1 MGIITAIL
9 ILSFLIFFHE
19 LGHFLIARIVGVKV
33 EVFSVGFGKKLLCK
47 KFGETNWCLSAI
59 PLGGYVQMKGQDDT
73 DPTIKN
79 YDKDSYMSKT
89 PLQKIA
95 ILLGGP
101 GFNILFAFLIYLFV
115 AFYGWSKLA
124 PDVGQVLPNSAAV
137 NILKKGDLIVKIDNY
152 KITTWD
158 DIRQAIDSSPTPTHH
173 LIIKRNNKLIP
184 VTVTPKIMQTK
195 NIFGETVKRKL
206 IGISPSGKLITV
218 HYYNP
223 IKALRVAFDETI
235 DKSMLIFKSFE
246 KLITGVVGLNN
257 VSGPVTIVK
266 VTSDA
271 AQYGIVP
278 LLLLTALISINLG
291 VLNLLPIPAL
301 DGGHI
306 MFNLY
311 ELIARKPINEAIMI
325 KLTLAGWGI
334 LGSLMILGIFNDIV
348 RLTSGS

>member
-19 LGHFLIARIVGVKV
+19 LGHFLIARAVGVKV
-33 EVFSVGFGKKLLCK
+33 DVFSVGFGKKLICK
-47 KFGETNWCLSAI
+47 KFGDTNWCLSAI

-73 DPTIKN
+73 NPTLKN

-115 AFYGWSKLA
+115 SFYGWQKLA
-124 PDVGQVLPNSAAV
+124 PEVGQILPNSPAV
-137 NILKKGDLIVKIDNY
+137 NILHKNDIIVKIGNY

-158 DIRQAIDSSPTPTHH
+158 DIKKAVDNSPIPFH
-173 LIIKRNNKLIP
+173 LIVKRNNKLLQFNI
-184 VTVTPKIMQTK
+184 TPKIMQTK

-218 HYYNP
+218 HYNKP
-223 IKALRVAFDETI
+223 LTALKVAFDETI
-235 DKSMLIFKSFE
+235 SKSVLIFKSFE
-246 KLITGVVGLNN
+246 KLITGAIGLNN
-257 VSGPVTIVK
+257 ISGPVTIVK

-271 AQYGIVP
+271 THYGIVP
-278 LLLLTALISINLG
+278 LLLLTALISVNLG
-291 VLNLLPIPAL
+291 ILNLLPIPAL

-334 LGSLMILGIFNDIV
+334 LGSLMFLGIFNDIV

>member
-19 LGHFLIARIVGVKV
+19 LGHFLVARAVGVKV
-33 EVFSVGFGKKLLCK
+33 DVFSVGFGKKLICK
-47 KFGETNWCLSAI
+47 KFGDTNWCLSAI

-73 DPTIKN
+73 NPTLKN

-115 AFYGWSKLA
+115 SFYGWQKLA
-124 PDVGQVLPNSAAV
+124 PEVGQILPNSPAV
-137 NILKKGDLIVKIDNY
+137 NILHKNDIIVKIGNY

-158 DIRQAIDSSPTPTHH
+158 DIKKAVDNSPIPFH
-173 LIIKRNNKLIP
+173 LIVKRNNKLLQFNI
-184 VTVTPKIMQTK
+184 TPKIMQTK

-218 HYYNP
+218 HYNKP
-223 IKALRVAFDETI
+223 LTALKVAFDETI
-235 DKSMLIFKSFE
+235 SKSVLIFKSFE
-246 KLITGVVGLNN
+246 KLITGAIGLNN
-257 VSGPVTIVK
+257 ISGPVTIVK

-271 AQYGIVP
+271 THYGIVP
-278 LLLLTALISINLG
+278 LLLLTALISVNLG
-291 VLNLLPIPAL
+291 ILNLLPIPAL

-334 LGSLMILGIFNDIV
+334 LGSLMFLGIFNDIV

>member
-1 MGIITAIL
+1 MGIVTAIL

-19 LGHFLIARIVGVKV
+19 LGHFLVARAVGVKV
-33 EVFSVGFGKKLLCK
+33 DVFSVGFGKKLLCK
-47 KFGETNWCLSAI
+47 KFGDTSWCLSAI

-73 DPTIKN
+73 NPTLKN

-115 AFYGWSKLA
+115 SFYGWQKLA
-124 PDVGQVLPNSAAV
+124 PEVGQILPKSPAI
-137 NILKKGDLIVKIDNY
+137 NILHKNDIIVKIDNY

-158 DIRQAIDSSPTPTHH
+158 DIKKAVDKSPIPFH
-173 LIIKRNNKLIP
+173 LVVKRDHKLLQFNI
-184 VTVTPKIMQTK
+184 TPKIMQTK
-195 NIFGETVKRKL
+195 NIFGESIKRKL
-206 IGISPSGKLITV
+206 IGISPSGKLITI
-218 HYYNP
+218 HYHNP
-223 IKALRVAFDETI
+223 LTALKVAFDETI
-235 DKSMLIFKSFE
+235 SKSILIFKSFE
-246 KLITGVVGLNN
+246 KLITGAIGLNN
-257 VSGPVTIVK
+257 ISGPVTIVK

-271 AQYGIVP
+271 THYGIVP
-278 LLLLTALISINLG
+278 LLLLTALISVNLG
-291 VLNLLPIPAL
+291 ILNLLPIPAL

-334 LGSLMILGIFNDIV
+334 LGSLMFLGIFNDIV